1 VTAVAAVVEPPQ
13 YPLELEWVDLS
24 AYRSGNTGIDYVH
37 SIDSGVP
44 GHHVMVNALTH
55 GNELCGMLVVK
66 RLLDMGLRP
75 RTGRLTLSFANVAAY
90 ESPQPWLRQAPQGG
104 ARKLGSGPAFPHD
117 RFAPDAL
124 ASRCVD
130 RDFNRLWS
138 DDLLARDHTTVEA
151 RRAHAMLPVVR
162 SVDRLLDLHSTWHA
176 VLPFFVLSRLPR
188 VRRWADHLAV
198 PARQLL
204 LPEFRHEGYHLID
217 YGAFADPDAS
227 AIGLIAECGQHFAA
241 SSAQTAWQVAIRFLQ
256 ACACIGDVDAARL
269 CPPFETPAAIAR
281 FEIVEPVLAAS
292 DRLRLTCSY
301 AGFVQ
306 FSAGEVAAVDGDR
319 LVTAPFDGAV
329 LLAPRPS
336 PRAGQQAF
344 AWGRHVVD

>member
-1 VTAVAAVVEPPQ
+1 MTAVAAVVEAPQ

-90 ESPQPWLRQAPQGG
+90 
-104 ARKLGSGPAFPHD
+104 D

-138 DDLLARDHTTVEA
+138 DDLLAQDHTTVEA
-151 RRAHAMLPVVR
+151 QRAHAMLPLVR

-306 FSAGEVAAVDGDR
+306 FNAGEVAAVDGDR